1 MNFSVPDPLSLLP
14 YQSGLVVTPLD
25 EGAAKGESQLDTPQ
39 RAITIG
45 ETVPIV
51 FCRRV
56 NDEGGVFVSPG
67 ATEGR
72 YENDGTTNELTVN
85 LHLVLSEGDMDQLQL
100 RDVYQRACRVG
111 TWKQTYD
118 RRAGTW
124 DPGNY
129 ITEVAGTKFWNC
141 PYYCGTQGTYDN
153 MTTLS
158 YENNHADG
166 DETWNKQVHC
176 FVRNGMN
183 VTRILDNTLGPSNN
197 VVDLA
202 LYLIRQSSRFPE
214 SMLDLTA
221 MADAAEFC
229 DVNGLY
235 YNGEF
240 KDSTNLED
248 WLDSISSNF
257 LLRVSDKNGK
267 KGLRPRL
274 PVNANGTIKTT
285 TITPVFTF
293 TEDHVLPNGYQI
305 EYIPLD
311 QRRPIYALV
320 LWRQQPTND
329 IGIIRAAEVKMT
341 GTAASGPFEQYD
353 LSQFCATEDHAIKVG
368 AYYVAKRYYITHS
381 LRLSVA
387 PSSYNSTLAV
397 GDVVRVRLRRE
408 TNVGTVSHHDF
419 LYEVE
424 RINRSI
430 SGTVG
435 LDLIH
440 FPVDSQGRSLVALAV
455 DAAVGPG
462 YTLPTGRLDFS
473 CDIEGRDEDTTPL
486 VDEGETVGGLPVYAD
501 VGYDVPIG
509 SESEPSDEISNP
521 TDPLEEEQPAGT
533 GDITGLSDPP
543 VEGETANAAPPCAN
557 GRVTWYRVS
566 RDIAATA
573 AEAQA
578 TSVSQREFIKEEAL
592 GGGWQAGSDLVLTSS
607 DIDYWIIAEASCPD
621 PGSSDGFGDRFPI
634 GVTNLVEP
642 DTTLYTYA
650 RWNGTI
656 NNAGSVTSYT
666 SAWVNYSNYLTIC
679 GLSGCGFAP
688 AYITA
693 EYGAGGI
700 LLLVGPAIGPVPWRA
715 AVTAKATQAGSFGGS
730 FRLGGLAQNANLAP
744 CSNDAPSLSIT
755 LDGIKTYTVSGSW
768 EFSNNQSTVLRT
780 WKGASGSSNPI
791 LP

>member
-14 YQSGLVVTPLD
+14 YQSGLVVTPLE
-25 EGAAKGESQLDTPQ
+25 EGAAKGESQLDAQQ

-72 YENDGTTNELTVN
+72 YENNGTTNELTVS

-118 RRAGTW
+118 RRAGLW

-129 ITEVAGTKFWNC
+129 ITTVADKKFWNC

-158 YENNHADG
+158 YQNTHADG

-229 DVNGLY
+229 DVNGLF

-240 KDSTNLED
+240 KESTNLED

-257 LLRVSDKNGK
+257 LLRVSEKNGK

-274 PVNANGTIKTT
+274 PVNSNGTIKTT
-285 TITPVFTF
+285 AIAPVFTF
-293 TEDHVLPNGYQI
+293 TEDHVLPDGYQI

-311 QRRPIYALV
+311 QRRPIYGLV

-329 IGIIRAAEVKMT
+329 IGIIRAAEVKMA
-341 GTAASGPFEQYD
+341 GTAANGPYEQYD

-381 LRLSVA
+381 LRLNVA

-397 GDVVRVRLRRE
+397 GDIVRVRLRRE
-408 TNVGTVSHHDF
+408 TSVASVTYHDY

-430 SGTVG
+430 SGTVS

-440 FPVDSQGRSLVALAV
+440 FPIDSQGRSLVALAV
-455 DAAVGPG
+455 DAAIGAG
-462 YTLPTGRLDFS
+462 YELATGRVNFN

-486 VDEGETVGGLPVYAD
+486 ADEGETIGGLPDYGD
-501 VGYDVPIG
+501 VGYDVSIG
-509 SESEPSDEISNP
+509 SEASPDGLINNP
-521 TDPLEEEQPAGT
+521 TDPLEEDIPGN
-533 GDITGLSDPP
+533 ITGVSDPP

-557 GRVTWYRVS
+557 GRVTWYKVS
-566 RDIAATA
+566 TDIASTES
-573 AEAQA
+573 EALA

-592 GGGWQAGSDLVLTSS
+592 GGAWQDGSSLAITSA
-607 DIDYWIIAEASCPD
+607 DIDYWLIAEASCPD
-621 PGSSDGFGDRFPI
+621 PGSPDGFGDRFPI
-634 GVTNLVEP
+634 GVTAPVEP
-642 DTTLYTYA
+642 DFGLYTYA
-650 RWNGTI
+650 RWTGTI
-656 NNAGSVTSYT
+656 TTSTSTTSVTT
-666 SAWVNYSNYLTIC
+666 AWINYFNYLTIGPMAGC
-679 GLSGCGFAP
+679 LSPQFIVSDP
-688 AYITA
+688 PVF
-693 EYGAGGI
+693 YG
-700 LLLVGPAIGPVPWRA
+700 PSIGPIPWRA
-715 AVTAKATQAGSFGGS
+715 SVTAVQVLPCSGGS
-730 FRLGGLAQNANLAP
+730 LGLGGLGNGQNPTP
-744 CSNDAPSLSIT
+744 CSSPQPFLSFTCTNDASSSFVI
-755 LDGIKTYTVSGSW
+755 SGKW
-768 EFSNNQSTVLRT
+768 EFSNNQSTVLAT
-780 WKGASGSSNPI
+780 YKGARNYSDPI
-791 LP
+791 LPE

>member
-14 YQSGLVVTPLD
+14 YQSGLVVTPLE
-25 EGAAKGESQLDTPQ
+25 EGAAKGESQLDSQQ

-72 YENDGTTNELTVN
+72 YENNGTTNELTVS

-118 RRAGTW
+118 RRAGLW

-129 ITEVAGTKFWNC
+129 ITTVAGKKFWNC
-141 PYYCGTQGTYDN
+141 PYYCGTQGIYDN

-158 YENNHADG
+158 YQNTHADG

-229 DVNGLY
+229 DVNGLF

-240 KDSTNLED
+240 KESTNLED

-257 LLRVSDKNGK
+257 LLRVSEKNGK

-274 PVNANGTIKTT
+274 PVNSNGTIKTT
-285 TITPVFTF
+285 AITPVFTF
-293 TEDHVLPNGYQI
+293 TEDHVLPDGYQI

-311 QRRPIYALV
+311 QRRPIYSLV
-320 LWRQQPTND
+320 LWRQQPTDD
-329 IGIIRAAEVKMT
+329 IGIIRAAEVKMA
-341 GTAASGPFEQYD
+341 GTAASGPYEQYD

-381 LRLSVA
+381 LRLNVA
-387 PSSYNSTLAV
+387 PSSYNSTLAI
-397 GDVVRVRLRRE
+397 GDIVRVRLRRE
-408 TNVGTVSHHDF
+408 TSVGSVTYHDY

-430 SGTVG
+430 SGTVS

-440 FPVDSQGRSLVALAV
+440 FPIDSQGRSLVALAV
-455 DAAVGPG
+455 NAAVGAG
-462 YTLPTGRLDFS
+462 YELATGRANFN

-486 VDEGETVGGLPVYAD
+486 TDEGETIGGLPDYGD

-509 SESEPSDEISNP
+509 EESPPDDLIDNP
-521 TDPLEEEQPAGT
+521 TDPLEEEIPGN
-533 GDITGLSDPP
+533 ITGVSDPP

-557 GRVTWYRVS
+557 GRVTWYKVS
-566 RDIAATA
+566 TDIASTA
-573 AEAQA
+573 DEALA

-592 GGGWQAGSDLVLTSS
+592 GAGWEAGSNLAITSA
-607 DIDYWIIAEASCPD
+607 DIDYWLIAEASCPD
-621 PGSSDGFGDRFPI
+621 PGSPDGFGDRFPI
-634 GVTNLVEP
+634 GVTAPVEP
-642 DTTLYTYA
+642 DFGLYTYA
-650 RWNGTI
+650 RWVGTRTNTSGTTSITTSWI
-656 NNAGSVTSYT
+656 NYGQ
-666 SAWVNYSNYLTIC
+666 YLTI
-679 GLSGCGFAP
+679 GPVYGCVANDP
-688 AYITA
+688 ISSNDATTCPP
-693 EYGAGGI
+693 
-700 LLLVGPAIGPVPWRA
+700 VGPIPWRA
-715 AVTAKATQAGSFGGS
+715 SVSTTNKTTNPTGSYGIGAIGDS
-730 FRLGGLAQNANLAP
+730 GNASP
-744 CSNDAPSLSIT
+744 CSSNETGFSWFGTVEGRVLS
-755 LDGIKTYTVSGSW
+755 VSGVW
-768 EFSNNQSTVLRT
+768 QFSNNQSTVLAT
-780 WKGASGSSNPI
+780 YKGARGYSEGQ
-791 LP
+791 

>member
-14 YQSGLVVTPLD
+14 YQSGLVVTPLE
-25 EGAAKGESQLDTPQ
+25 EGAAKGESQLDAQQ

-72 YENDGTTNELTVN
+72 YENNGTTNELTVS

-118 RRAGTW
+118 RRAGLW

-129 ITEVAGTKFWNC
+129 ITTVAGKKFWNC

-158 YENNHADG
+158 YQNTHADG

-183 VTRILDNTLGPSNN
+183 VTRILDSTLGPSNN

-221 MADAAEFC
+221 MTDAAEFC
-229 DVNGLY
+229 DVNGLF

-240 KDSTNLED
+240 KESTNLED

-257 LLRVSDKNGK
+257 LLRVSEKNGK

-274 PVNANGTIKTT
+274 PVNSNGTIKTT
-285 TITPVFTF
+285 AITPVFTF
-293 TEDHVLPNGYQI
+293 TEDHVLPDGYQI

-311 QRRPIYALV
+311 QRRPIYGLV

-329 IGIIRAAEVKMT
+329 IGIVRAAEVKMA
-341 GTAASGPFEQYD
+341 GTAASGPYEQYD

-381 LRLSVA
+381 LRLNVA
-387 PSSYNSTLAV
+387 PSSYNSTLAI
-397 GDVVRVRLRRE
+397 GDIVRVRLRRE
-408 TNVGTVSHHDF
+408 TSVGSVTYHDY

-430 SGTVG
+430 SGTVS

-440 FPVDSQGRSLVALAV
+440 FPIDSQGRSLVALAV
-455 DAAVGPG
+455 NAAVGAG
-462 YTLPTGRLDFS
+462 YELATGRANFN
-473 CDIEGRDEDTTPL
+473 CDVAGRDVDTTPL
-486 VDEGETVGGLPVYAD
+486 TDEGETVGGLPGYGD

-509 SESEPSDEISNP
+509 EESPPDDLIDNP
-521 TDPLEEEQPAGT
+521 TDPLDEPIPAVIT
-533 GDITGLSDPP
+533 GD
-543 VEGETANAAPPCAN
+543 AAIGGTLNVVPPCPN
-557 GRVTWYRVS
+557 GKVAWYK
-566 RDIAATA
+566 RDKT
-573 AEAQA
+573 
-578 TSVSQREFIKEEAL
+578 TGVRELIKEEEL
-592 GGGWQAGSDLVLTSS
+592 GAGWEAGS
-607 DIDYWIIAEASCPD
+607 
-621 PGSSDGFGDRFPI
+621 
-634 GVTNLVEP
+634 
-642 DTTLYTYA
+642 
-650 RWNGTI
+650 
-656 NNAGSVTSYT
+656 
-666 SAWVNYSNYLTIC
+666 
-679 GLSGCGFAP
+679 
-688 AYITA
+688 
-693 EYGAGGI
+693 
-700 LLLVGPAIGPVPWRA
+700 
-715 AVTAKATQAGSFGGS
+715 
-730 FRLGGLAQNANLAP
+730 
-744 CSNDAPSLSIT
+744 SLSIT
-755 LDGIKTYTVSGSW
+755 SDEMGYILEAEACCPDPAAPSGFICSSAADWDLDIPGSYYDARGAGTFTAEYTLGTCSMSDPPSTPANKSVSIIVKNGWDWSS
-768 EFSNNQSTVLRT
+768 EAPKFSGYLAYEGLERCICPSIFDAPRNCNTQF
-780 WKGASGSSNPI
+780 NPSYALYYTPPQGPSQLI
-791 LP
+791 QPDKVIP